1 SLSANANAHNGNLSA
16 DLEPKSFP
24 DESKAVIDFIAG
36 YYKNIEKYPV
46 QSKVEPGYLSVRLP
60 DTAPHSRESLDD
72 ILKDVADSIILGLTR
87 WQSPNFFGY
96 FQANASTAGFLGEML
111 CSGFNVVGFNWL
123 ASPAATELESIV
135 MDWMGKMLKLP
146 SSFLFSGTGGGVLHG
161 STCESLCLNS
171 GTLETLGG
179 FDNITKLVVYASD
192 QTHFS
197 LQKSAK
203 LVGIPPA
210 NFRLLS
216 TSFLTEF
223 SLSPHTAI
231 SNPALFHFTYVLLS
245 GQPAQERWIPLRSSE
260 KLQSNTNCGSISM
273 LLTLV
278 AACICPEFR
287 HYLNGVELADSVS
300 LNPHKWFLT
309 NMDCGCLWVKHSSF
323 LVDSQSTKSDIMR
336 NRSPASSTSTNVAPV
351 IDYKDWQIALSRRFK
366 ALKLWTVI
374 RKHGYS
380 GLMYYIRSDVNMA
393 KRFEAM
399 VAKDERFETVEPRKC
414 ALVCFRLKPKR
425 ESDGSELNL
434 EELSLTQATLGGV
447 YVIRCSIGTTLT
459 QDRHIDDLRKLIQE
473 KADRLLLLQEPENTR
488 DYLLTL

>member
-1 SLSANANAHNGNLSA
+1 
-16 DLEPKSFP
+16 
-24 DESKAVIDFIAG
+24 
-36 YYKNIEKYPV
+36 
-46 QSKVEPGYLSVRLP
+46 
-60 DTAPHSRESLDD
+60 
-72 ILKDVADSIILGLTR
+72 
-87 WQSPNFFGY
+87 
-96 FQANASTAGFLGEML
+96 QA
-111 CSGFNVVGFNWL
+111 
-123 ASPAATELESIV
+123 
-135 MDWMGKMLKLP
+135 
-146 SSFLFSGTGGGVLHG
+146 
-161 STCESLCLNS
+161 
-171 GTLETLGG
+171 
-179 FDNITKLVVYASD
+179 Y
-192 QTHFS
+192 
-197 LQKSAK
+197 
-203 LVGIPPA
+203 
-210 NFRLLS
+210 
-216 TSFLTEF
+216 
-223 SLSPHTAI
+223 
-231 SNPALFHFTYVLLS
+231 
-245 GQPAQERWIPLRSSE
+245 RS
-260 KLQSNTNCGSISM
+260 
-273 LLTLV
+273 
-278 AACICPEFR
+278 ACICPEFR

-380 GLMYYIRSDVNMA
+380 GLMYHIRSDVNMA

-425 ESDGSELNL
+425 ESDGSELNQ
-434 EELSLTQATLGGV
+434 LSLTQATLGGV

>member
-1 SLSANANAHNGNLSA
+1 MGWLLEIN

-46 QSKVEPGYLSVRLP
+46 QSKVEPDYLSVRLP

-146 SSFLFSGTGGGVLHG
+146 SSFLFSGTGQA
-161 STCESLCLNS
+161 
-171 GTLETLGG
+171 
-179 FDNITKLVVYASD
+179 Y
-192 QTHFS
+192 
-197 LQKSAK
+197 
-203 LVGIPPA
+203 
-210 NFRLLS
+210 
-216 TSFLTEF
+216 
-223 SLSPHTAI
+223 
-231 SNPALFHFTYVLLS
+231 
-245 GQPAQERWIPLRSSE
+245 RS
-260 KLQSNTNCGSISM
+260 
-273 LLTLV
+273 
-278 AACICPEFR
+278 ACICPEFR

-380 GLMYYIRSDVNMA
+380 GLMYHIRSDVNMA

-425 ESDGSELNL
+425 ESDGSELNRSWL
-434 EELSLTQATLGGV
+434 ML
-447 YVIRCSIGTTLT
+447 
-459 QDRHIDDLRKLIQE
+459 
-473 KADRLLLLQEPENTR
+473 
-488 DYLLTL
+488 